1 MNVRHKGIIFT
12 VVSAIIFG
20 FTPAIGKITYSM
32 GSNGIQL
39 AFFKSTFALPIFLI
53 IVLYN
58 KLSLKLS
65 KQQLFD
71 VLIIGLIGSTL
82 TTVLLYS
89 SYSFIDV
96 GSATVLHFLYPLFV
110 CLINFVFYHQKL
122 NKQQI
127 FSLFVA
133 MIGIACFAENKSI
146 SIIGFA
152 LATISGVFYAY
163 YMVGMDH
170 SSVRELNLFVFNF
183 YISIINFLGVLVLGL
198 FTHSFSIMSMK
209 GYLLSLLIAIF
220 VALIGGVLIQKGIY
234 YLGASLTAILSTLEP
249 ITSII
254 VGIIFLNEGLTIQK
268 IIGCSLVL
276 VSTVILTKSQ
286 NKENEQKITI

>member
-1 MNVRHKGIIFT
+1 M
-12 VVSAIIFG
+12 
-20 FTPAIGKITYSM
+20 
-32 GSNGIQL
+32 
-39 AFFKSTFALPIFLI
+39 
-53 IVLYN
+53 
-58 KLSLKLS
+58 
-65 KQQLFD
+65 
-71 VLIIGLIGSTL
+71 IIGLIGSTL

-170 SSVRELNLFVFNF
+170 FYVRELNPFVFNF

-198 FTHSFSIMSMK
+198 FTHSFLFFSIMSMK

>member
-1 MNVRHKGIIFT
+1 M
-12 VVSAIIFG
+12 
-20 FTPAIGKITYSM
+20 
-32 GSNGIQL
+32 
-39 AFFKSTFALPIFLI
+39 
-53 IVLYN
+53 
-58 KLSLKLS
+58 
-65 KQQLFD
+65 
-71 VLIIGLIGSTL
+71 
-82 TTVLLYS
+82 
-89 SYSFIDV
+89 
-96 GSATVLHFLYPLFV
+96 FV